1 MSKNNFDKTYQN
13 LIRVTSEIKG
23 RMLSEMENG
32 RPTEEINEDLRRL
45 VEEMNVACEEL
56 QSQNEELILSNE
68 VVLDQRAAYIS
79 LFENSPTPYLTTDT
93 EGVIGSANK
102 AASQLLLVDA
112 PFLVGRPL
120 SMFFTRSRRAQ
131 LFAILDSLSRD
142 STTLR
147 QWETEIRP
155 RKQPAFPAIINVS
168 VARDFENRVLWT
180 VQDISHRKALEK
192 AKRYD
197 QLSDFVAALMHDLRV
212 PVIGCEIVL
221 RRLLTNLPKDET
233 DLTSKLQVL
242 HSTNLQLL
250 EHINSLIEVYE
261 LENQSGNESFERRH
275 LKLVDVTKAVTET
288 LSSLSPLM
296 IDKSI
301 STEVFI
307 EPMAEVEID
316 EFDLKRLIT
325 CLLDNAIKHSPSQGV
340 VSLRARVK
348 DRRLTIEIE
357 DQGEGIPA
365 EDVPNLFTRFW
376 LGKSKKEPNATGLG
390 LFLCKQL
397 VDLYKGEITCQS
409 EAGIGAKFRV
419 ELPVRAEL
427 PNPRILKDT
436 SL

>member
-13 LIRVTSEIKG
+13 LLRVTSEIKG
-23 RMLSEMENG
+23 RMLSEKENV
-32 RPTEEINEDLRRL
+32 RRAEDINEDLSRL

-56 QSQNEELILSNE
+56 QSQNEQLIISNE
-68 VVLDQRAAYIS
+68 VVLDQRAAYKS
-79 LFENSPTPYLTTDT
+79 LFDNSPTPYLTTDT
-93 EGVIGSANK
+93 AGVICSANK

-120 SMFFTRSRRAQ
+120 SMFFTRSQRAQ
-131 LFAILDSLSRD
+131 LFAILDSLARG
-142 STTLR
+142 STTSKR
-147 QWETEIRP
+147 WETEIRP

-180 VQDISHRKALEK
+180 VQDISHRKAMEK
-192 AKRYD
+192 ARRYD

-221 RRLLTNLPKDET
+221 RRLLTDPPKDEA
-233 DLTSKLQVL
+233 DLSSKLQVL

-250 EHINSLIEVYE
+250 DHINALIEVYE
-261 LENQSGNESFERRH
+261 LENQSGKESFERRH
-275 LKLVDVTKAVTET
+275 VKLVDVTKVVTET

-307 EPMAEVEID
+307 EPMTEVEID

-340 VSLRARVK
+340 VSLSARAR
-348 DRRLTIEIE
+348 DWRLTIEIE
-357 DQGEGIPA
+357 DQGEGIPE
-365 EDVPNLFTRFW
+365 EDVPSLFTRFW
-376 LGKSKKEPNATGLG
+376 LGRSKKEPNTTGLG

-409 EAGIGAKFRV
+409 KVGIGTKFTV

-427 PNPRILKDT
+427 TNPIVLKDA
-436 SL
+436 SV